1 MSDNDR
7 VSLAGT
13 VGTWVAVFLALV
25 ALVAIVGP
33 VTIWAAARTERNKA
47 LHDAGDTKQPF
58 IGSGFHFVGFDVRLF
73 RRIRAP
79 ILDRIPE
86 KPVLVLDKAR
96 FIETKSRATWVQFA
110 SLLLAYGVTPERGD
124 NLVIYHGKAILPVHR
139 IWILIVGLTGRYTT
153 KESRLPK
160 GKPER
165 RLTVKFQPSTQDS
178 SEDDTIESVTW
189 PIRVKLNGNTGQ
201 IKITEKVSGL
211 GISESSVAMFL
222 PRPLSEFASIK
233 ADTLSLQDLL
243 MLAIG
248 CLPLESQQY
257 IVMVELWIGEE
268 IERDHGFMDMSLPQW
283 GSARPATRTPT
294 QLHEVISRRDTPRE
308 TAQVRSVSR
317 SIMKLDEVPEPLA
330 LRLEKVTSRDDE
342 LERLRSTFGPMTHE
356 VWAFEPQTL
365 DRSLLADLKMAMDV
379 TFIDPNFEWVRL
391 PKPDKEAKQPSHIFF
406 WRAHA
411 QKVAH
416 GLYALP
422 WHPQGYLIGGS
433 SSAYCIRLLEAVGS
447 EFLYLMTRVKENIDS
462 LEVLPQVKTRFKDT
476 MAEVDKLVR
485 REQSGASLA
494 SHSEFYI
501 LDEMLAGAAHPN
513 AKINEVI
520 GVLMITN
527 QEFVSFVRQS
537 ARHFD
542 KSISG
547 SLEVNM
553 GTGHV
558 KVKLPFGGVQEYPVD
573 MKELYADWQPGDENI
588 TVKYTVVMLAC
599 LRASMRSYL
608 LNIRFD
614 GFPLMRGI
622 LEMDDRVHVI

>member
-86 KPVLVLDKAR
+86 KPVLVWDKAR

-110 SLLLAYGVTPERGD
+110 SLLLAYGVTAERGD
-124 NLVIYHGKAILPVHR
+124 NLVIYRGKAMLPVHR

-153 KESRLPK
+153 RESRLPR
-160 GKPER
+160 GKFER
-165 RLTVKFQPSTQDS
+165 RLTIRLQPSTQDS
-178 SEDDTIESVTW
+178 PEDDTIESVTW
-189 PIRVKLNGNTGQ
+189 PIRVKLNGTTGQ

-222 PRPLSEFASIK
+222 PRPLSEFANIEAEK
-233 ADTLSLQDLL
+233 LSLQDLL
-243 MLAIG
+243 RLAIG
-248 CLPLESQQY
+248 CLPLKYHQY
-257 IVMVELWIGEE
+257 IVMVELWIPED
-268 IERDHGFMDMSLPQW
+268 IERDYGSYDMDSPQRK
-283 GSARPATRTPT
+283 SHSTISRRATNFYD
-294 QLHEVISRRDTPRE
+294 VISRRDTPNE
-308 TAQVRSVSR
+308 TARIRSSR
-317 SIMKLDEVPEPLA
+317 SNINLDEVPEPLA

-342 LERLRSTFGPMTHE
+342 LERLRSTFGTMTHE

-365 DRSLLADLKMAMDV
+365 DRSLLGDLRMSMDV
-379 TFIDPNFEWVRL
+379 TFIDPTFEWVRL
-391 PKPDKEAKQPSHIFF
+391 PKIDKEAKQPSHVFF

-422 WHPQGYLIGGS
+422 WHPQGYLIGGT

-513 AKINEVI
+513 ARINEVI

-537 ARHFD
+537 ARHFE

-547 SLEVNM
+547 SLEVNL

-573 MKELYADWQPGDENI
+573 MKDLYADWQPGDENV

>member
-1 MSDNDR
+1 MT
-7 VSLAGT
+7 A
-13 VGTWVAVFLALV
+13 
-25 ALVAIVGP
+25 
-33 VTIWAAARTERNKA
+33 
-47 LHDAGDTKQPF
+47 
-58 IGSGFHFVGFDVRLF
+58 
-73 RRIRAP
+73 
-79 ILDRIPE
+79 
-86 KPVLVLDKAR
+86 
-96 FIETKSRATWVQFA
+96 
-110 SLLLAYGVTPERGD
+110 ERGD
-124 NLVIYHGKAILPVHR
+124 NLVIYRGKAMLPVHR

-153 KESRLPK
+153 RESRLPR
-160 GKPER
+160 GKFER
-165 RLTVKFQPSTQDS
+165 RLTIRLQPSTQDS
-178 SEDDTIESVTW
+178 PEDDTIESVTW
-189 PIRVKLNGNTGQ
+189 PIRVKLNGTTGQ

-222 PRPLSEFASIK
+222 PRPLSEFANIEAEK
-233 ADTLSLQDLL
+233 LSLQDLL

-248 CLPLESQQY
+248 CLPLKYHQY
-257 IVMVELWIGEE
+257 IVMVELWIPED
-268 IERDHGFMDMSLPQW
+268 IERDYGSYDMDSPQRK
-283 GSARPATRTPT
+283 SHSTISRRATNFYD
-294 QLHEVISRRDTPRE
+294 VISRRDTPNE
-308 TAQVRSVSR
+308 TARIRSSR
-317 SIMKLDEVPEPLA
+317 SNINLDEVPEPLA

-342 LERLRSTFGPMTHE
+342 LERLRSTFGTMTHE

-365 DRSLLADLKMAMDV
+365 DRSLLGDLRMSMDV
-379 TFIDPNFEWVRL
+379 TFIDPTFEWVRL
-391 PKPDKEAKQPSHIFF
+391 PKIDKEAKQPSHVFF

-422 WHPQGYLIGGS
+422 WHPQGYLIGGT

-513 AKINEVI
+513 ARINEVI

-537 ARHFD
+537 ARHFE

-547 SLEVNM
+547 SLEVNL

-573 MKELYADWQPGDENI
+573 MKDLYADWQPGDENV

>member
-86 KPVLVLDKAR
+86 KPVLVWDKAR

-110 SLLLAYGVTPERGD
+110 SLLLAYGVTAERGD
-124 NLVIYHGKAILPVHR
+124 NLVIYRGKAMLPVHR

-153 KESRLPK
+153 RESRLPR
-160 GKPER
+160 GKFER
-165 RLTVKFQPSTQDS
+165 RLTIRLQPSTQDS
-178 SEDDTIESVTW
+178 PEDDTIESVTW
-189 PIRVKLNGNTGQ
+189 PIRVKLNGTTGQ

-222 PRPLSEFASIK
+222 PRPLSEFANIEAEK
-233 ADTLSLQDLL
+233 LSLQDLL

-248 CLPLESQQY
+248 CLPLKYHQY
-257 IVMVELWIGEE
+257 IVMVELWIPED
-268 IERDHGFMDMSLPQW
+268 IERDYGSYDMDSPQRK
-283 GSARPATRTPT
+283 SHSTISRRATNFYD
-294 QLHEVISRRDTPRE
+294 VISRRDTPNE
-308 TAQVRSVSR
+308 TARIRSSR
-317 SIMKLDEVPEPLA
+317 SNINLDEVPEPLA

-342 LERLRSTFGPMTHE
+342 LERLRSTFGTMTHE

-365 DRSLLADLKMAMDV
+365 DRSLLGDLRMSMDV
-379 TFIDPNFEWVRL
+379 TFIDPTFEWVRL
-391 PKPDKEAKQPSHIFF
+391 PKIDKEAKQPSHVFF

-422 WHPQGYLIGGS
+422 WHPQGYLIGGT

-513 AKINEVI
+513 ARINEVI

-537 ARHFD
+537 ARHFE

-547 SLEVNM
+547 SLEVNL

-573 MKELYADWQPGDENI
+573 MKDLYADWQPGDENV